1 MIFLHDCSRLKLMDS
16 PHSSAEANET
26 VRSRSRGST
35 ALSGEHAELSAP
47 SARVIG
53 VFPRTAVN
61 ARLRLFRALERVLPV
76 RFEGREPGDFA
87 GLDAV
92 VTLSHECSGLGK
104 IERLGVPCLAFHAS
118 REATSGRGD
127 NVVELASFSPMDSR
141 LRGRRFTDLDVAGQ
155 ATLEHRS
162 GDLPL
167 AATSAGPIW
176 ALRPEQGANLYL
188 SSVPLARLEDGE
200 SIRDYLRC
208 HRFCSLLPLV
218 HLARDVTSGTGWTA
232 PPLRATFI
240 IDDPNLHWPSY
251 GYVRFGD
258 LARHS
263 RAHGYHI
270 AMATIPLDLW
280 YFDRRAVRIFRDN
293 PAALSLVI
301 HGNDHVRNE
310 LARPRS
316 KDDALQ
322 LLSQALSRVAKF
334 ERRSGLRVARVIV
347 PPHGDCS
354 DLMFDALAT
363 AGFAAIAWSPI
374 PRSEISGWDV
384 AEFSVGGLPSL
395 PRPLLTDWDDLPFR
409 AYLDQPIVLEG
420 HHTDL
425 RDGLDVLERTVSQVN
440 GLGDVSW
447 RSPEEIAQ
455 TNFSIRK
462 LGDRLHVRLFSRC
475 VRLVVPEEIERVVVE
490 APAYATQ
497 EEDLVAIRSLGPNQ
511 EIVSCGLLED
521 AIVAPGEVEIRLTR
535 ALPADLREAR
545 SSLSPWPC
553 ARRVLTEGRDRTLPL
568 ADALR
573 GRRRG

>member
-26 VRSRSRGST
+26 VRSKSRGST

-162 GDLPL
+162 GDLLL

-176 ALRPEQGANLYL
+176 ALRSEQGANLYL

-218 HLARDVTSGTGWTA
+218 HLARDITSGTGWTA

-384 AEFSVGGLPSL
+384 AEFSAGGLPSL

-409 AYLDQPIVLEG
+409 AYLDQPIVSEG

-440 GLGDVSW
+440 GLETC
-447 RSPEEIAQ
+447 P
-455 TNFSIRK
+455 
-462 LGDRLHVRLFSRC
+462 GDRPRRSHRRTSRFASSATDSTFVSSRAAFGSSFPRRSSESSSRLLHTPRRKKTWLPSA
-475 VRLVVPEEIERVVVE
+475 L
-490 APAYATQ
+490 
-497 EEDLVAIRSLGPNQ
+497 SGPNQ

-521 AIVAPGEVEIRLTR
+521 ASVAPGEVEIRLTR

-545 SSLSPWPC
+545 SSLSLWPC
-553 ARRVLTEGRDRTLPL
+553 ARRILTEGRDRTLPL